1 MKRAKKCE
9 LQLDVVRDD
18 VVRQRIDV
26 SLFKKYLR
34 GYKLQQQYKPSRN
47 MSKVHYIRENVLN

>member
-18 VVRQRIDV
+18 VVRPRIDV
-26 SLFKKYLR
+26 SLFKKYL
-34 GYKLQQQYKPSRN
+34 GLHTSTT
-47 MSKVHYIRENVLN
+47 V